1 MFNWIKRGVEDMS
14 KTVTKIIESIEKG
27 LNSLKEP
34 HTRRVVGVVT
44 IGLGVGLGAGLLAS
58 SYV

>member
-34 HTRRVVGVVT
+34 RTRRVVGVVT
-44 IGLGVGLGAGLLAS
+44 IGLGAGLLAS

>member
-44 IGLGVGLGAGLLAS
+44 IGLGAGLLAS